1 MDGIIGGVGAVLSFF
16 PLVFLLFLALSFLED
31 LGYMARVAVLMEG
44 ILRKFGLP
52 GKAIIPLILGLG
64 CNVPAVM
71 ATRTLDEEKDRL
83 VAMFVNPFIPCSA
96 RLSVISFLVGAFF
109 GGNALVALAIYLLS
123 FAMALLS
130 AKLVSRFV
138 PGEESPFVIELPEFL
153 LPSWKSLLLH
163 SWERSK
169 EFVQKAGTVILVG
182 SIIIWYLS
190 NYPVPMGT
198 GNSYAEKLGHL
209 VAPYLNLM
217 GLDWKAGVSL
227 IFVIIAKENVISTYS
242 ILYGGLSGDALR
254 EAMMSAMSPLQGFVL
269 AVVTT
274 LYIPCIATIG
284 AIRAESNW
292 KWALAV
298 TVYMITVASLVGIII
313 WHVGTALGL

>member
-1 MDGIIGGVGAVLSFF
+1 
-16 PLVFLLFLALSFLED
+16 
-31 LGYMARVAVLMEG
+31 
-44 ILRKFGLP
+44 
-52 GKAIIPLILGLG
+52 
-64 CNVPAVM
+64 
-71 ATRTLDEEKDRL
+71 
-83 VAMFVNPFIPCSA
+83 
-96 RLSVISFLVGAFF
+96 
-109 GGNALVALAIYLLS
+109 
-123 FAMALLS
+123 
-130 AKLVSRFV
+130 
-138 PGEESPFVIELPEFL
+138 

-198 GNSYAEKLGHL
+198 GKSYAERLGHL

-227 IFVIIAKENVISTYS
+227 IFGIIAKENVISTYS
-242 ILYGGLSGDALR
+242 ILYGGLTGDALKK
-254 EAMMSAMSPLQGFVL
+254 AMMSAMSPLQGFVL

-274 LYIPCIATIG
+274 LYVPCIATIG
-284 AIRAESNW
+284 AVRAESNW

-298 TVYMITVASLVGIII
+298 TVYMITVASLLGILI
-313 WHVGTALGL
+313 WHVGTAMGL